1 LPPPVANQPPQ
12 HYYER
17 HKKLDTNC
25 KEDICSMPIDFRVLN
40 RWTTARPQ
48 IENSKVQTPGERQE
62 DEQREKPEH
71 VRFKL

>member
-1 LPPPVANQPPQ
+1 
-12 HYYER
+12 
-17 HKKLDTNC
+17 
-25 KEDICSMPIDFRVLN
+25 MPIDFRVLN